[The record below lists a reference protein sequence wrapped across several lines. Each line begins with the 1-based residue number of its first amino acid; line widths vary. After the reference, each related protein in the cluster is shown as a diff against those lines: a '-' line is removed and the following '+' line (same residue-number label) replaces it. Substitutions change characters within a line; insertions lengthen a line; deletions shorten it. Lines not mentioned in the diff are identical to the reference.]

1 MNGTENGNISDCSDV
16 NQNDLEVG
24 IDFVKIAVL
33 SIIIVLTFLGNVAII
48 IAIAAKGSRSKLT
61 RHSLAFF
68 RKLPTYI
75 NTKYLGSARGS
86 PSKERCAICKSQVLL
101 SRSYVVNLMIF

>member
-1 MNGTENGNISDCSDV
+1 MQNCSNTMNGTENGNISDCSDV
-16 NQNDLEVG
+16 NEIQDLEVG

-68 RKLPTYI
+68 CKLPTI
-75 NTKYLGSARGS
+75 SN
-86 PSKERCAICKSQVLL
+86 
-101 SRSYVVNLMIF
+101 

>member
-1 MNGTENGNISDCSDV
+1 MQNCSDIMNENGNISDCSDV
-16 NQNDLEVG
+16 NQIQDLEVG

-75 NTKYLGSARGS
+75 NIKYL
-86 PSKERCAICKSQVLL
+86 
-101 SRSYVVNLMIF
+101 RSNITYSTKVITE

>member
-1 MNGTENGNISDCSDV
+1 MQNCSDIMNGTENGNISDCSDV
-16 NQNDLEVG
+16 NQIQDLETG

-68 RKLPTYI
+68 RKLTTCMGTMLKCHYIPT
-75 NTKYLGSARGS
+75 
-86 PSKERCAICKSQVLL
+86 
-101 SRSYVVNLMIF
+101 

>member
-1 MNGTENGNISDCSDV
+1 MQNCSDLMNGTENGNNSDCSGV
-16 NQNDLEVG
+16 NQIQDLEVG

-75 NTKYLGSARGS
+75 NTRYFGRAITYYGNTGCGVFKRGV
-86 PSKERCAICKSQVLL
+86 Q
-101 SRSYVVNLMIF
+101 N